1 MSLDYTSLLLA
12 VGFSAACL
20 SLTLFGMWLTAR
32 SEKFLLTWA
41 ISLLFV
47 VGDIF
52 AYDAY
57 IDMPGRLLGIA
68 TLALLLLGFS
78 TMLGAAYQFRTGGS
92 PMPRNDARQRHFAG
106 RGAAAHGAWL

>member
-41 ISLLFV
+41 ISLVFV
-47 VGDIF
+47 AGDI
-52 AYDAY
+52 
-57 IDMPGRLLGIA
+57 
-68 TLALLLLGFS
+68 
-78 TMLGAAYQFRTGGS
+78 
-92 PMPRNDARQRHFAG
+92 
-106 RGAAAHGAWL
+106 